1 MVSPY
6 NNTKMF
12 TVFPNLPSELRIKIW
27 QQACYPRTVT
37 LTYTSSTSSFTS
49 STPAPTLLS
58 VSHESRHEA
67 LRIYTLSFGTFS
79 QPGRTYF
86 NPHLDTLYLPR
97 HREMGYDEILR
108 DFRQLVQDP
117 MGQLDQL
124 RYVAIDHVNVNVKRP
139 WESYNKVVF
148 LRSFKHLDEIQ
159 LILNADG
166 TGAGD
171 VTSPQND
178 QTSKTDHQIAST
190 RNLIFDE
197 LRIDPERLLKI
208 WYYFRQ
214 SFMIEERLLEDVCR
228 DAGRE
233 YQAFELPTVRILA
246 KVFEDQTGGGKESK
260 DGSRAGNHM
269 QAALDM
275 MRS

>member
-1 MVSPY
+1 
-6 NNTKMF
+6 MF

-49 STPAPTLLS
+49 STPPPTLLS
-58 VSHESRHEA
+58 VTHESRDEA
-67 LRIYTLSFGTFS
+67 LRIYTLSFGTTS
-79 QPGRTYF
+79 QSPRTYF
-86 NPHLDTLYLPR
+86 NPLLDTLYLPR
-97 HREMGYDEILR
+97 HQEMGYDETLR

-117 MGQLDQL
+117 TGLLNQV
-124 RYVAIDHVNVNVKRP
+124 RYVAIDHVNVDVKRP
-139 WESYNKVVF
+139 WESYNKAVF
-148 LRSFKHLDEIQ
+148 LRSFKHLDEIA

-171 VTSPQND
+171 ISPLSP
-178 QTSKTDHQIAST
+178 TKTTQVKKASQGK
-190 RNLIFDE
+190 LIFEE
-197 LRIDPERLLKI
+197 LLIDPERLLKI

-214 SFMIEERLLEDVCR
+214 SFMIEERVLEDVCR
-228 DAGRE
+228 DSGRE
-233 YQAFELPTVRILA
+233 YEAFELPTVRILA
-246 KVFEDQTGGGKESK
+246 KGFEDVAAANAFANGLK
-260 DGSRAGNHM
+260 AGNHM